1 MKRISIITSAVLLAC
16 SCMTERIG
24 DPTYVDTAREDTVD
38 VEFRITSR
46 DSSATRS
53 SISASETEIED
64 INIYAY
70 SGGRLENETYIDSPK
85 SVSLSLARG
94 KTYNLY
100 ALSNIGR
107 HEAPVSEDEL
117 LDLKLS
123 MGYMSSIDGGFPMSW
138 SKTGHMVSAAASGVD
153 VTLVRLVSRIRLSLD
168 RSELENFRVRAVR
181 LCQSALCVCPFTASR
196 AESRYEVGNGDY
208 ASSSDLSTLNA
219 GGEISFYAY
228 ENRQGVL
235 LPNNKNAESK
245 IPDSIPANAEL
256 CTYLELSA
264 SYSGEYEGVDVSSDN
279 VKYRFYL
286 GEDNCTDFNVTRN
299 KDIRVNLKVTEERIF
314 DESWRISYGNDLPS
328 VSYALECSSTSSSL
342 DVGES
347 RTVSATYV
355 QTVDGVRN
363 TETDV
368 TAYAAWSSSN
378 TGVATVSGGKIT
390 ATGAGSTTISVTYN
404 GYRATHTVK
413 VSDALTYSL
422 SVSLSDSS
430 IKVGEKT
437 TAKATYKTYS
447 NGILSDSRDVTSSAT
462 WSSGSSSVA
471 TVSGGTVTAMGAGTA
486 SIRASYGGET
496 ASASLTVTDNVTN
509 DYQLS
514 PSSVNLVNGRSNK
527 LTVIRRTFI
536 NGVQSNGE
544 DFSSVFSWTSSN
556 TSVATVGSDGVVTGT
571 GAGTATIT
579 ARYGGTTLTAS
590 VTVTPEYTYELVLD
604 RTSLDLA
611 KGGSGSLE
619 ATYRTYADGTLQTSL
634 DVTAD
639 ASWSSS
645 STSVAT
651 VSSGTVTGN
660 GLGSATVTATY
671 NGKSASCTVK
681 VTGSPTLSLG
691 WTSADLKKG
700 DVRTNAAIYNPND
713 GTASGNVSASAT
725 WTTSNAGVATV
736 TEGTI
741 TAHGKGTCTITATYK
756 GVSARCTV
764 NVTENDAPGMDAY
777 VSNVYV
783 ESVNIPGSSSYKLK
797 LSLRF
802 SDGTT
807 VDDVPYTWR
816 VTFAQNSSIPTGPT
830 GTGPLIYLGGGST
843 YSMAVVL
850 TTVDSYLDNYGNMRQ
865 QTTGTSFSHNTSW
878 AP

>member
-1 MKRISIITSAVLLAC
+1 
-16 SCMTERIG
+16 
-24 DPTYVDTAREDTVD
+24 
-38 VEFRITSR
+38 
-46 DSSATRS
+46 
-53 SISASETEIED
+53 
-64 INIYAY
+64 
-70 SGGRLENETYIDSPK
+70 
-85 SVSLSLARG
+85 
-94 KTYNLY
+94 
-100 ALSNIGR
+100 
-107 HEAPVSEDEL
+107 
-117 LDLKLS
+117 
-123 MGYMSSIDGGFPMSW
+123 
-138 SKTGHMVSAAASGVD
+138 
-153 VTLVRLVSRIRLSLD
+153 
-168 RSELENFRVRAVR
+168 
-181 LCQSALCVCPFTASR
+181 
-196 AESRYEVGNGDY
+196 
-208 ASSSDLSTLNA
+208 
-219 GGEISFYAY
+219 
-228 ENRQGVL
+228 
-235 LPNNKNAESK
+235 
-245 IPDSIPANAEL
+245 
-256 CTYLELSA
+256 
-264 SYSGEYEGVDVSSDN
+264 
-279 VKYRFYL
+279 
-286 GEDNCTDFNVTRN
+286 
-299 KDIRVNLKVTEERIF
+299 
-314 DESWRISYGNDLPS
+314 
-328 VSYALECSSTSSSL
+328 
-342 DVGES
+342 
-347 RTVSATYV
+347 
-355 QTVDGVRN
+355 VDGVRN

-390 ATGAGSTTISVTYN
+390 ATGAGTATITVTYN

-430 IKVGEKT
+430 IKVGEKA
-437 TAKATYKTYS
+437 TAKATYKTYR

-471 TVSGGTVTAMGAGTA
+471 TVSGGIVTAMGAGTA
-486 SIRASYGGET
+486 SIQASYGGET

-514 PSSVNLVNGRSNK
+514 PSSVNLVNGRSTK

-536 NGVQSNGE
+536 NGVQTNGE

-579 ARYGGTTLTAS
+579 ARYGVTTLTAS
-590 VTVTPEYTYELVLD
+590 VTVTPEYTYELVFD

-651 VSSGTVTGN
+651 VSGGTVTGN

-764 NVTENDAPGMDAY
+764 NVTEDDAPGMDAY

-783 ESVNIPGSSSYKLK
+783 ESVNIPGTSSYKLK

-802 SDGTT
+802 SDGT
-807 VDDVPYTWR
+807 VIEDAPYTWS
-816 VTFAQNSSIPTGPT
+816 VTYAQNSAIATGT
-830 GTGPLIYLGGGST
+830 SGTGPLIYTGGGST
-843 YSMAVVL
+843 YTMAVAIQ
-850 TTVDSYLDNYGNMRQ
+850 TQDYYYNSSGNKQ
-865 QTTGTSFSHNTSW
+865 QFSTGTSFSHNTLW
-878 AP
+878 KP